1 MARPNAGA
9 SEKIFRRTAKHSDQ
23 PTTAIVKGLSEGWL
37 ARKALPIAKLTALLH
52 ADPHLTPQC

>member
-9 SEKIFRRTAKHSDQ
+9 SEKIFRRTAKHSEQ

-37 ARKALPIAKLTALLH
+37 AQKRL
-52 ADPHLTPQC
+52 CR